1 MSDYLF
7 GRRASLIVAAK
18 GKVLDLSEFR
28 FTFKI
33 VAADEESPT
42 NAAIRVYNLAPT
54 TIASIRKEFMGVVV
68 QAGYGDNYGVI
79 FDGQIKT
86 FRVGRENQ
94 TDTYFD
100 ILASDGD
107 LAYNFAVCNQTLAA
121 GSTPKDRILAISKS
135 MEDKGALPPDDV
147 PNTGGILPRGKVLF
161 GMARAMM
168 RNEVANQKSTW
179 SFDGGKLKIFPLDSY
194 GSSTIVDLTSQTGLV
209 GRVEVTQ
216 DGIKARC
223 LLNPRIAVGGL
234 VRIDNSSI
242 NQILNQD
249 QNAVGIAPYDQW
261 AGVQLYADVAGNGLY
276 RVFVIEYEGDTR
288 GTPFYCSLT
297 LLAVDP
303 ATKKVIGDQ

>member
-18 GKVLDLSEFR
+18 GKALDLSEFR

-33 VAADEESPT
+33 LAADEQSPT

-54 TIASIRKEFMGVVV
+54 TMAAIQEEFIGVVV

-79 FDGQIKT
+79 FDGQLKT
-86 FRVGRENQ
+86 FRMGRENL
-94 TDTYFD
+94 TDTYLD
-100 ILASDGD
+100 LLAADGD
-107 LAYNFAVCNQTLAA
+107 LAYNFAICNQTLAA
-121 GSTPKDRILAISKS
+121 GSTPKDRILAIAQN
-135 MEDKGALPPDDV
+135 MEAKGARPPLDV

-161 GMARAMM
+161 GMARTMM
-168 RNEVANQKSTW
+168 QNEVANQRSTW
-179 SFDGGKLKIFPLDSY
+179 SFDKGRVKILPLDTY
-194 GSSTIVDLTSQTGLV
+194 GDGTIVELTAQTGLI

-216 DGIKARC
+216 DGVMAIC
-223 LLNPRIAVGGL
+223 LLNPRIVVGGL
-234 VRIDNSSI
+234 VKINNSAI

-249 QNAVGIAPYDQW
+249 PNAVGIAPYNQW
-261 AGVQLYADVAGNGLY
+261 AGVQLFADVAGNGLY

-288 GTPFYCSLT
+288 GTPFYCRLT

-303 ATKKVIGDQ
+303 ATRKVIGDQ